1 MESISSI
8 LQWLWGTRASAQRR
22 SLFGRMTHLSKYDVW
37 NRWGNS
43 LLYTLRELIFYWCT
57 PLFITDMPSEK
68 ATVSS
73 KSSKTSRRRNLLSL
87 TLELKVMWTLF
98 CRRLLIW
105 KFPLY
110 CSLDVFL
117 FCRNLWRFLAWG
129 EVSEW
134 PGVLW
139 LGEHGADPSHRD
151 PAQTRKTGLLF
162 VLVCF
167 SLFSS
172 NFTNTYFLHLILSFA
187 VFPSCF

>member
-98 CRRLLIW
+98 CGRLLNLEVKSSHCIAH
-105 KFPLY
+105 LM
-110 CSLDVFL
+110 CSSSAGIYGGFLLGVRSVNGLAFYDWENTELIRRIEIQPKHVRLAYFL
-117 FCRNLWRFLAWG
+117 F
-129 EVSEW
+129 
-134 PGVLW
+134 
-139 LGEHGADPSHRD
+139 
-151 PAQTRKTGLLF
+151 
-162 VLVCF
+162 
-167 SLFSS
+167 
-172 NFTNTYFLHLILSFA
+172 
-187 VFPSCF
+187 

>member
-8 LQWLWGTRASAQRR
+8 LQWLWGTRALAQRR
-22 SLFGRMTHLSKYDVW
+22 SLSGRMTHLSKCDIC

-43 LLYTLRELIFYWCT
+43 LLYTLRGLIFYKCT

-68 ATVSS
+68 ATVLS
-73 KSSKTSRRRNLLSL
+73 KSSKTSRRRSLLSL

-105 KFPLY
+105 RWKVPIVLLTWCVPLP
-110 CSLDVFL
+110 
-117 FCRNLWRFLAWG
+117 CRNLWRFLAWG

-139 LGEHGADPSHRD
+139 LGEHRADPSHRD
-151 PAQTRKTGLLF
+151 PA
-162 VLVCF
+162 
-167 SLFSS
+167 
-172 NFTNTYFLHLILSFA
+172 
-187 VFPSCF
+187 